1 MRHASLQFAIL
12 GPLDVRRGGQ
22 TIVVN
27 AAKQRVILAALLL
40 SANRVV
46 MADDLMER
54 LWHDR
59 FPRDARASLQTHLA
73 RLRRVLGDGHG
84 SCQSIHTSPG
94 GYFIEV
100 AADDLDLL
108 RYRDLLDQ
116 ASRAETVGDLAGE
129 ARLLREALGLWRGPA
144 LADIASDSLV
154 RDEVPQLT
162 EEWFRALHRRFDVE
176 LTLGNH
182 AEIVATLRRLVLKHP
197 LRERLCGQLM
207 IALFRCGQQVEAL
220 KVYDSVSAVLR
231 QEYGLD
237 VGDELH
243 DLHQAVLTRDPVLA
257 TERGWHRSL
266 ARRAL

>member
-12 GPLDVRRGGQ
+12 GPLDVRRGGRP
-22 TIVVN
+22 IVVN
-27 AAKQRVILAALLL
+27 AAKQRIILATLLL

-46 MADDLMER
+46 LAEDLMER
-54 LWHDR
+54 LWQYR
-59 FPRDARASLQTHLA
+59 FPRDARASLQTHVA
-73 RLRRVLGDGHG
+73 RLRRVLGDGHDG
-84 SCQSIHTSPG
+84 PQTIRTSPG
-94 GYFIEV
+94 GYLIRV

-108 RYRDLLDQ
+108 RYRCLLDQ
-116 ASRAETVGDLAGE
+116 ACRAETVGDLAGE
-129 ARLLREALGLWRGPA
+129 ARLLREALGLWRGAA
-144 LADIASDSLV
+144 LADIASDSLI

-176 LTLGNH
+176 LALGNH

-220 KVYDSVSAVLR
+220 KTYASVSAVLR

-237 VGDELH
+237 VGDELS
-243 DLHQAVLTRDPVLA
+243 DLHRAVLTRDPALA
-257 TERGWHRSL
+257 TEHGWHRSL
-266 ARRAL
+266 ARRAP